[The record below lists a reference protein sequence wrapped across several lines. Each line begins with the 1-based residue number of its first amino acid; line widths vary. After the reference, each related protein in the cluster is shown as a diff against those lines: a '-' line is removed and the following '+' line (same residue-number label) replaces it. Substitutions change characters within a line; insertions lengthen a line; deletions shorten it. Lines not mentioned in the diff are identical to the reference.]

1 MGEWPMT
8 MPLKVGILGARGRT
22 GSEVARAV
30 SAAEDLELVASINRD
45 DPIEDMATSG
55 AQVVADFTH
64 PDAVMRSLE
73 FCVAHG
79 IHAVVGTTGFDRH
92 RLSQLRTW
100 LESSPTTAVL
110 VAPNFSI
117 GALLMMRFAAAAAP
131 FYESVEVIDVHHPD
145 KADAPA
151 GTAHGAAE
159 RVASARADAGMPPM
173 PDATS
178 TELDN
183 ARGADIAGV
192 RVHSLRVRGV
202 VGRVE
207 VLLGGPGE
215 TLTIRHD
222 SNHRVSFTPG
232 VLTALRSVAEHP
244 GLTVGLEHFLE
255 SVG

>member
-1 MGEWPMT
+1 MT
-8 MPLKVGILGARGRT
+8 TPLRVGILGARGRT
-22 GSEVARAV
+22 GSAVARAV
-30 SAAEDLELVASINRD
+30 MAADDLELVVSVNSD
-45 DPIEDMATSG
+45 DPIENLAAGG

-73 FCVAHG
+73 FCIAHR
-79 IHAVVGTTGFDRH
+79 IHAAVGTTGFDQR
-92 RLSQLRTW
+92 RLSQVRTW
-100 LESSPTTAVL
+100 LDSSPTTGVL

-117 GALLMMRFAAAAAP
+117 GALQMMRFAVTAAP
-131 FYESVEVIDVHHPD
+131 FYESVEVVDVHHPD

-151 GTAHGAAE
+151 GTAHRAAE
-159 RVASARADAGMPPM
+159 LVASARTNAGMPPI

-183 ARGADIAGV
+183 ARGANIAGV

-202 VGRVE
+202 VGRVD
-207 VLLGGPGE
+207 VVLGGPGE

-222 SNHRVSFTPG
+222 SNDRTSFTPG
-232 VLTALRSVAEHP
+232 VLTALRSIADHP

-255 SVG
+255 PIR

>member
-1 MGEWPMT
+1 MT
-8 MPLKVGILGARGRT
+8 MPLKVGVLGARGQT

-30 SAAEDLELVASINRD
+30 VAADDLELVVTINRD
-45 DPIEDMATSG
+45 DPIENLLTGG
-55 AQVVADFTH
+55 ARVVADFTH

-73 FCVAHG
+73 FCIAHG
-79 IHAVVGTTGFDRH
+79 IHAVVGTTGFDRS
-92 RLSQLRTW
+92 RLSQVRAW
-100 LESSPTTAVL
+100 LGPSPTTAVL

-117 GALLMMRFAAAAAP
+117 GALLIMRFAEAAAP
-131 FYESVEVIDVHHPD
+131 FYESVEVVDVHHPD

-151 GTAHGAAE
+151 GTAQRAAE
-159 RVASARADAGMPPM
+159 RIASARANAGLPPI

-183 ARGADIAGV
+183 ARGANIAGV

-202 VGRVE
+202 VGRVD

-222 SNHRVSFTPG
+222 SNDRASFAPG
-232 VLTALRSVAEHP
+232 VLTALRSIADHP
-244 GLTVGLEHFLE
+244 GLTVGLEHFLDL
-255 SVG
+255 G